1 MPAATHFAV
10 GVLSAAIAA
19 GLIWLLIR
27 ALDTGALDFTFA
39 GSVIREEQ
47 PARFWVLV
55 TGLLVVA
62 VVLLLLAATLL
73 VSGPAAVLVR

>member
-1 MPAATHFAV
+1 MPSATHIAV

-27 ALDTGALDFTFA
+27 AVETGVLDFTFA

-62 VVLLLLAATLL
+62 VVLLLLAAALL
-73 VSGPAAVLVR
+73 VTGPVTVLVR